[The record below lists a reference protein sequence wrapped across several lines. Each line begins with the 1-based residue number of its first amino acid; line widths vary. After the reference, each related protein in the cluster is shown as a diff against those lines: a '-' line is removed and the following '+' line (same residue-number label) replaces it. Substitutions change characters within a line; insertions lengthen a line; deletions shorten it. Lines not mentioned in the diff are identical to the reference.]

1 MFRQVKHIIPKGATA
16 ASHVDRP
23 LLIAILIVFGI
34 GTIVLYSAT
43 GEDSD
48 QMMRHGIRAG
58 LAFVLMFIVSRI
70 SPAALARWSL
80 NLYLFALLLLIAVL
94 SIGIIGKGAQR
105 WIDLGL
111 FRFQPSEIMKIAIPM
126 TTAWILSRSILPPK
140 IGVLLLA
147 VVVVLVP
154 SILVM
159 RQPDLGTALLIALSG
174 VAVIFLAGPSWK
186 LIISVVCLMIATT
199 PVLWSLVLEEY
210 QRRRILTLF
219 DPWSDPLGAGY
230 HSIQSIIAIGS
241 GGIDGKGWLSGTQSQ
256 LEFIPERST
265 DFIFSVFA
273 EEFGILGGLLLLSL
287 YLFLVI
293 RGLMIAYYA
302 EDSYSRLLAG
312 GLSVTFF
319 FYVFVNIG
327 MVSGILPVVGV
338 PLPFISYGG
347 TSMVTLMVGFGILMS
362 ISRGQKNLMYR

>member
-1 MFRQVKHIIPKGATA
+1 MLRQARHTIPENSTA
-16 ASHVDRP
+16 SNHVDRP

-34 GTIVLYSAT
+34 GMIVLYSAT
-43 GEDSD
+43 GADSD
-48 QMMRHGIRAG
+48 QMLKHGIRAG
-58 LAFVLMFIVSRI
+58 LAFALMFIVSRI
-70 SPAALARWSL
+70 SSPTLARWSL
-80 NLYLFALLLLIAVL
+80 NLYLFALLLLVAVL

-126 TTAWILSRSILPPK
+126 ATAWVLSRSILPPK
-140 IGVLLLA
+140 IGVLLLT
-147 VVVVLVP
+147 VVIVLVP
-154 SILVM
+154 SILIM
-159 RQPDLGTALLIALSG
+159 RQPDLGTALLVALSG

-186 LIISVVCLMIATT
+186 LVVSVVCVMIAAA
-199 PVLWSLVLEEY
+199 PVLWSLVLEDY

-265 DFIFSVFA
+265 DFIFSVLA
-273 EEFGILGGLLLLSL
+273 EEFGILGVLLLLSL

-293 RGLMIAYYA
+293 RGLVIAYQA
-302 EDSYSRLLAG
+302 EDNYSRLLAG

-319 FYVFVNIG
+319 FYVFVNVG

-362 ISRGQKNLMYR
+362 ISRGKKA